1 MRFVLPGEVL
11 WPVFGIGA
19 LISFVVAGIVAIR
32 LVNHKLR
39 QSQLRTSGE
48 GPALEEVQ
56 ARLAELDHL
65 NQRINELEER
75 VDFTERLLA
84 TRHEEPRQLP

>member
-1 MRFVLPGEVL
+1 MVFPGEVL
-11 WPVFGIGA
+11 WPVFGFGA

-39 QSQLRTSGE
+39 QSQLRSGE
-48 GPALEEVQ
+48 GLEEVH
-56 ARLAELDHL
+56 ARLAEIDQL

-84 TRHEEPRQLP
+84 TRNEEPRQLP

>member
-1 MRFVLPGEVL
+1 MRMVFPGEVL
-11 WPVFGIGA
+11 WPVFGFGA
-19 LISFVVAGIVAIR
+19 IISFVVAGIVAIR

-39 QSQLRTSGE
+39 QAQLRSGE
-48 GPALEEVQ
+48 GLDEVQ

-84 TRHEEPRQLP
+84 TRNEEPRQLP